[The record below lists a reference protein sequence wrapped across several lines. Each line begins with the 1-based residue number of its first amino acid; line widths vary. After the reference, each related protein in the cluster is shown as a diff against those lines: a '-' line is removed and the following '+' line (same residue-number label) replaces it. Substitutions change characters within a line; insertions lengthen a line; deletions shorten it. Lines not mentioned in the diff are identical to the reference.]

1 MSSYREVMQRRGY
14 VAKLSPQRQGCV
26 LVLFLA
32 LGSTILGQTFVHG
45 LAALRPARAV
55 GSVRGKREQ
64 PNGRPEGEVGL
75 RALLKDVVFGID
87 ANQKYVDTSWGQI
100 WNSGTAAIDVLGQ
113 RKAAGNSTVVR
124 TASFGPE
131 GQYYLEFPDLRYWYI
146 QDPTLRELVTQH
158 PTEFVSFG
166 PKKATFVMLKSGA
179 YYMRNIPLE
188 LQDAV
193 TGRARSGNEDHNR
206 VASVTLGNDAYFVTF
221 KGGGWKYKGIP
232 KSMSE
237 YIAEHIWPNWP
248 DEVFEQVSFS
258 QDLSQW
264 YLRTNKRW
272 WYQSSVLRKIE
283 DKYKPASLQVD
294 EARIPLT
301 SEPPTKKYEDDD
313 DDDDDWDDDDDYY
326 DYDDDD
332 DDDDD

>member
-1 MSSYREVMQRRGY
+1 MSSYRDVMQRRGY

-32 LGSTILGQTFVHG
+32 LGSTIMGQTFVHG

-55 GSVRGKREQ
+55 GCVRGKREQ

-75 RALLKDVVFGID
+75 RTFLKDVVFGID
-87 ANQKYVDTSWGQI
+87 ANQYYLDTSWGQI
-100 WNSGTAAIDVLGQ
+100 WDSGKASVNVLGQ
-113 RKAAGNSTVVR
+113 RNAAGNSTLAE

-131 GQYYLEFPDLRYWYI
+131 GQYYLDFPDRIYWKI
-146 QDPTLRELVTQH
+146 QDPTLRELVEKH
-158 PTEFVSFG
+158 PTQFVSFG
-166 PKKATFVMLKSGA
+166 PKGATFVMLKSGA
-179 YYMRNIPLE
+179 YYFRKIPQE

-206 VASVTLGNDAYFVTF
+206 VASVTLGNGAYFVTF
-221 KGGGWKYKGIP
+221 KGGGWQYKGIP

-237 YIAEHIWPNWP
+237 YIADHIKPNWP

-272 WYQSSVLRKIE
+272 WYESSELREIE
-283 DKYKPASLQVD
+283 DEYKPASLQVD
-294 EARIPLT
+294 KT
-301 SEPPTKKYEDDD
+301 GH
-313 DDDDDWDDDDDYY
+313 
-326 DYDDDD
+326 
-332 DDDDD
+332 